1 MSGGKGISAGTGL
14 PLSFVP
20 EVLNGYNSF
29 TFLLIF
35 IREFRGG
42 PETNNPE
49 MEESE

>member
-1 MSGGKGISAGTGL
+1 MSGGKEISAGTGL

-29 TFLLIF
+29 TLLLIF

-42 PETNNPE
+42 PEMSNPE
-49 MEESE
+49 ME